1 MAERHLRSQGLH
13 QVRDSADPRNS
24 SKSTASE
31 GSAVVSYLHKK
42 NYPSVALS
50 LTTDPAKKFQLALK
64 SANLEAA
71 YESAQAINKT
81 QSYEKVAEYAMY
93 QGNYEC
99 ASKIYDEDAP
109 NLAKLSFLNLI
120 TGNLGGLEQTK
131 LRAKQEKNTLAE
143 FNISLYQGDIRSRIK
158 ALVDMGQRKK

>member
-1 MAERHLRSQGLH
+1 
-13 QVRDSADPRNS
+13 V
-24 SKSTASE
+24 ASD
-31 GSAVVSYLHKK
+31 GSAIVSYLHKK

-50 LTTDPAKKFQLALK
+50 LTSDPAKKFQLALK

-71 YESAQAINKT
+71 YESAQAINQR

-99 ASKIYDEDAP
+99 ASKIYQEDAP

-120 TGNLGGLEQTK
+120 TGNLGGLDEAKNQ
-131 LRAKQEKNTLAE
+131 AKQQKNTLAE

-158 ALVDMGQRKK
+158 TLVDMGQSRLLG